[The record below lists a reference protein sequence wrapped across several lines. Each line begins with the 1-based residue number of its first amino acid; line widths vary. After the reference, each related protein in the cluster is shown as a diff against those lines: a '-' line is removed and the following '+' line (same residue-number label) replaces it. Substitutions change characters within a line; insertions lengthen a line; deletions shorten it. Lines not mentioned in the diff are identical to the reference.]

1 MTRGSGPDLVLL
13 PGWGLPP
20 AVFDPWRPWLQG
32 TRTLHPLELPFNGH
46 EMSAT
51 DALDAVVRRLLRVAP
66 PCARWVGWS
75 LGGMIAL
82 AVAAAAPARVEEL
95 ILIAATPR
103 FTRVADWP
111 HALDAAELQ
120 QFRDSLSNSV
130 PQTLRR
136 FAALCA
142 RGCAD
147 TVALGRELNAA
158 CRDVAFPPPAALQSG
173 LDMLAELDLR
183 VVLRQVPQRLRL
195 ILGDSDPLVPATVI
209 PDLRQLRPD
218 IEILHLESAGH
229 TPFLSHKQVC
239 ADFVRA

>member
-103 FTRVADWP
+103 FTRATDWP
-111 HALDAAELQ
+111 HALDPAELQ
-120 QFRDSLSNSV
+120 QIRDS
-130 PQTLRR
+130 
-136 FAALCA
+136 LCA

-147 TVALGRELNAA
+147 KVALGRELNAA
-158 CRDVAFPPPAALQSG
+158 CRDVAFLPPAALQSG

-183 VVLRQVPQRLRL
+183 AVLRQVPRRLRV

-239 ADFVRA
+239 ADFVSA